1 MLGFIGRQTELE
13 RLLET
18 SRKRSASFVVVR
30 GRRRIGKS
38 RLIEEFSKS
47 FERYYVFEGLPP
59 EKHTTAKHQLDEFCR
74 QMARQF
80 HTAPAVYQDWSDAL
94 WAVGERVQ
102 TGKVLLFFDEISWMG
117 SKDPTFLGKIK
128 NAWDQRF
135 KKNDELVFVVC
146 GSASSWIEEN
156 LLSSTG
162 FVGRISYT
170 LTLEELPLPDCN
182 RFWPE
187 GVAAYEK
194 FKILSVTGGVPKY
207 LEEID
212 PKRSAE
218 ENIKRLCFTRGGFL
232 VEEFEQVFSD
242 IFLRDSEYYK
252 KILQILCAGPRDM
265 PLIKRLLTGDH
276 HGRVSEYLGE
286 LELAGFIARDYTWNL
301 KNGADAR
308 LSQFRLKDNYLR
320 FYLKY
325 IQKNLGKISR
335 DSFAPRSLT
344 SLPEWP
350 GIMGLQFEN
359 LVVNNRRRLHRLLRL
374 NPEEIVNENPFYQRK
389 TERQAGCQV
398 DYAIQTK
405 FDTLYVCEIK
415 FSRHAVSSAVIPE
428 VQAKIAALSRPRGM
442 SCRPVLIHV
451 NGVSDEVIDS
461 DYFADIID
469 MGGLLGWD

>member
-1 MLGFIGRQTELE
+1 MPGFIGRQAELE
-13 RLLET
+13 RLVET
-18 SRKRSASFVVVR
+18 TQKRSASFIVVR

-38 RLIEEFSKS
+38 RLIEEFAKGFTSYYS
-47 FERYYVFEGLPP
+47 FAGLPP
-59 EKHTTAKHQLDEFCR
+59 EKHTTAKHQLDEFSR
-74 QMARQF
+74 QIARQF
-80 HTAPAVYQDWSDAL
+80 HTASAQYQDWSDAL

-128 NAWDQRF
+128 NAWDQQF
-135 KKNDELVFVVC
+135 KKNDRLVFVVC

-182 RFWPE
+182 RFWPDNI
-187 GVAAYEK
+187 AAYEK

-212 PKRSAE
+212 PKRGAE

-242 IFLRDSEYYK
+242 VFLRDSEFYK
-252 KILQILCAGPRDM
+252 KILEILCAGAKEM
-265 PLIKRLLTGDH
+265 PAIKSLLTGDQ
-276 HGRVSEYLGE
+276 HGRVSEYLRE
-286 LELAGFIARDYTWNL
+286 LELAGFVARDHTWNL
-301 KNGADAR
+301 KNGTDAR
-308 LSQFRLKDNYLR
+308 LSRFRLKDNYLR

-325 IQKNLGKISR
+325 VRKNLGKIDR
-335 DSFAPRSLT
+335 NGYALKSLT

-350 GIMGLQFEN
+350 TIMGLQFEN
-359 LVVNNRRRLHRLLRL
+359 LVANNRRQLHRLLRL
-374 NPEEIVNENPFYQRK
+374 NPEEIVNENPFYQHK
-389 TERQAGCQV
+389 TARQPGCQI
-398 DYAIQTK
+398 DYLIQTK

-415 FSRHAVSSAVIPE
+415 FSRNEIGSAIIPE
-428 VQAKIAALSRPRGM
+428 IRAKIGALSRPRGM

-451 NGVSDEVIDS
+451 NGVNEEVIDS
-461 DYFADIID
+461 DYFAHIVD
-469 MGGLLGWD
+469 MGELLN

>member
-1 MLGFIGRQTELE
+1 
-13 RLLET
+13 
-18 SRKRSASFVVVR
+18 
-30 GRRRIGKS
+30 
-38 RLIEEFSKS
+38 
-47 FERYYVFEGLPP
+47 
-59 EKHTTAKHQLDEFCR
+59 
-74 QMARQF
+74 MARQF
-80 HTAPAVYQDWSDAL
+80 HTASAQYQDWSDAL
-94 WAVGERVQ
+94 WAIGERVQ

-128 NAWDQRF
+128 NAWDQQF
-135 KKNDELVFVVC
+135 KKNDRLVFVVC

-182 RFWPE
+182 RFWPDSI
-187 GVAAYEK
+187 AAYEK

-212 PKRSAE
+212 PKRGAE

-242 IFLRDSEYYK
+242 VFLRDSEFYK
-252 KILQILCAGPRDM
+252 KILEILCAGAKEM
-265 PLIKRLLTGDH
+265 PAIKRLLTGNQ
-276 HGRVSEYLGE
+276 HGRVSEYLRE
-286 LELAGFIARDYTWNL
+286 LELAGFVTRDHTWNL
-301 KNGADAR
+301 KNGTDAR
-308 LSQFRLKDNYLR
+308 LSRFRLKDNYLR

-325 IQKNLGKISR
+325 VKKNLGKIDR
-335 DSFAPRSLT
+335 DGYALKSLT

-359 LVVNNRRRLHRLLRL
+359 LVLNNRRQLHRLLRL
-374 NPEEIVNENPFYQRK
+374 SPEEIVNENPFYQHK
-389 TERQAGCQV
+389 TARQPGCQI
-398 DYAIQTK
+398 DYLIQTK

-415 FSRHAVSSAVIPE
+415 FSRNEITSAIIPE
-428 VQAKIAALSRPRGM
+428 IRAKIGALSRPRGM

-451 NGVSDEVIDS
+451 NGVSEEVTDS
-461 DYFADIID
+461 DYFAHIVD
-469 MGGLLGWD
+469 MGGLLN

>member
-1 MLGFIGRQTELE
+1 MPGFIGRQAELE
-13 RLLET
+13 RLVET
-18 SRKRSASFVVVR
+18 TQKRSASFIVVR

-38 RLIEEFSKS
+38 RLIEEFAKG
-47 FERYYVFEGLPP
+47 FAKYHVFAGLPP
-59 EKHTTAKHQLDEFCR
+59 EKHTTAKHQLDEFAR

-80 HTAPAVYQDWSDAL
+80 HTASAQYQDWSDAL

-128 NAWDQRF
+128 NAWDQQF
-135 KKNDELVFVVC
+135 KKNDRLVFVVC

-182 RFWPE
+182 RFWPDSI
-187 GVAAYEK
+187 AAYEK

-212 PKRSAE
+212 PKRGAE

-242 IFLRDSEYYK
+242 VFLRDSEFYK
-252 KILQILCAGPRDM
+252 KILEILCAGAKEM
-265 PLIKRLLTGDH
+265 PAIKRLLTGNQ
-276 HGRVSEYLGE
+276 HGRVSEYLRE
-286 LELAGFIARDYTWNL
+286 LELAGFVTRDHTWNL
-301 KNGADAR
+301 KNGTDAR
-308 LSQFRLKDNYLR
+308 LSRFRLKDNYLR

-325 IQKNLGKISR
+325 VKKNLGKIDR
-335 DSFAPRSLT
+335 DGYALKSLT

-359 LVVNNRRRLHRLLRL
+359 LVLNNRRQLHGLLRL
-374 NPEEIVNENPFYQRK
+374 SPGEIVNENPFYQHK
-389 TERQAGCQV
+389 TARQPGCQI
-398 DYAIQTK
+398 DYLIQTK
-405 FDTLYVCEIK
+405 FDTLYVCEVK
-415 FSRHAVSSAVIPE
+415 FSRNEITSAIIPE
-428 VQAKIAALSRPRGM
+428 MRAKIGALSRPRGM

-451 NGVSDEVIDS
+451 NGVSEEVTDS
-461 DYFADIID
+461 DYFAHIVD
-469 MGGLLGWD
+469 MGGLLN